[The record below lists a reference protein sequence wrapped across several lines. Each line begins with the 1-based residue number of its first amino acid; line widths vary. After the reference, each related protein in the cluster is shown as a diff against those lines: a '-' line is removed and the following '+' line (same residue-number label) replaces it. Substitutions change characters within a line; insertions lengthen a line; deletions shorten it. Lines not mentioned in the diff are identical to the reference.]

1 MTKVTELYDGF
12 LTKISDYNFLS
23 EERTDAE
30 VDEELYG
37 YLKAACRVFSRKCK
51 QDLTIIEDEMTGEK
65 TFVSTLT
72 FMEEDIL
79 IALMLV
85 EYLKPQV
92 LSSDTI
98 RQNMSDKDFQVYSQ
112 ANHLREL
119 GLLYRLFRTEA
130 RAMIS
135 EYTLQD
141 IEDWFK

>member
-23 EERTDAE
+23 EERTDEE

-37 YLKAACRVFSRKCK
+37 YLKAALRRFSAKCK
-51 QDLTIIEDEMTGEK
+51 QDLTIVEDEVTGEK
-65 TFVSTLT
+65 TFVSTLS
-72 FMEEDIL
+72 FMEEDVI

-98 RQNMSDKDFQVYSQ
+98 RQNLSDKDFQVYSQ

-119 GLLYRLFRTEA
+119 GLLYRLFRAEA
-130 RAMIS
+130 RALIS
-135 EYTLQD
+135 EYTVQD

>member
-1 MTKVTELYDGF
+1 MTHVNDLYDGF
-12 LTKISDYNFLS
+12 LSKISDYSFIS
-23 EERTDAE
+23 DSRTDSE
-30 VDEELYG
+30 VEEELFG
-37 YLKAACRVFSRKCK
+37 YLKSACRRFQGKCR
-51 QDLTIIEDEMTGEK
+51 QDLTIVTNEVTEERNFT
-65 TFVSTLT
+65 VTLT
-72 FMEEDIL
+72 YLEEDIL

-98 RQNMSDKDFQVYSQ
+98 RQNLSDKDFQVYSQ

-130 RAMIS
+130 RAMLAD
-135 EYTLQD
+135 YTYQD

>member
-1 MTKVTELYDGF
+1 MTKVLDLYDGF

-23 EERTDAE
+23 EERTDEE

-37 YLKAACRVFSRKCK
+37 YLKSACRRFSNKCK
-51 QDLTIIEDEMTGEK
+51 QDLTIVEDGVTGEK

-72 FMEEDIL
+72 LMEEDIL

-98 RQNMSDKDFQVYSQ
+98 RQAMSDKDFQVYSQ

-119 GLLYRLFRTEA
+119 GLLYRLFRAEA

-135 EYTLQD
+135 DYTLQD